1 MGRSTDA
8 CHKTF
13 CQQAESLLFNEL
25 GHVAIWIG
33 LLRHCKTFK
42 SVCHFNTDDISKET
56 WIKQC
61 IEPVGHIQHSNVN
74 VNLKFVFDLSL
85 R

>member
-42 SVCHFNTDDISKET
+42 RVCNSNTDDISKEACRPYT
-56 WIKQC
+56 TFKCQRKSQIC
-61 IEPVGHIQHSNVN
+61 
-74 VNLKFVFDLSL
+74 L
-85 R
+85 